1 MIAGRT
7 PLRSEEARPM
17 NPPRWDDLDS
27 IPFRIAAQKDFT
39 GTEAARCAPEGE
51 RAPAHDAF
59 TRLLPRQ
66 PPDTEALWQE
76 AKAFVDVG
84 KGLLVLDDTTL
95 DKPYAQK
102 MDRVTDPWSGQHP
115 RVVQGIARWTLLWTE
130 GKALIPCD
138 FRVYDQPQG
147 GKTKNEPFQEM
158 LRKARERGFTPEY
171 VWMDRWYSSLKNL
184 KLIVSF
190 GGFFLTRLKSDRLV
204 NPDRQGNRPI
214 REVEIPTEGR
224 VAHRKGFGLVRVFRT
239 VSPNGDAEYWAT
251 HDLKMT
257 EEKRQE
263 LERKGWGIEVYHRGL
278 KQCCGVERAH
288 VRKAVSILGYLLLA
302 LRAFLRLEAYR
313 LRTGGSGDEAQ
324 AAILRE
330 AVRRD
335 LAHPCYALQPTA

>member
-1 MIAGRT
+1 
-7 PLRSEEARPM
+7 
-17 NPPRWDDLDS
+17 
-27 IPFRIAAQKDFT
+27 
-39 GTEAARCAPEGE
+39 
-51 RAPAHDAF
+51 
-59 TRLLPRQ
+59 
-66 PPDTEALWQE
+66 LWQE

-102 MDRVTDPWSGQHP
+102 MDRVTDPWSGQHQ

-130 GKALIPCD
+130 GKALLPCD

-147 GKTKNEPFQEM
+147 GKTKNEHFQEM

-190 GGFFLTRLKSDRLV
+190 GGFFLTRLKRNRLV
-204 NPDRQGNRPI
+204 NPDRQGNRLI
-214 REVEIPTEGR
+214 REVEIPPEGR

-251 HDLKMT
+251 NDLKMT

-335 LAHPCYALQPTA
+335 LAHPCYALRPTA